1 MNAHAYALIQT
12 HGVKAVTKARIE
24 REGGREIER
33 GREGGSARGRRI
45 CCISCMSRQ
54 NDRCSSS
61 LMSNGTLVYKYNIQ
75 RLHSQ
80 HKPQRPPLLL
90 LGCVGGGGG
99 GVGGGGGGG
108 DGRVRD
114 DRICVHCA
122 RRFGETRGKMCA
134 GTLGTLGCCFCVGP

>member
-24 REGGREIER
+24 REGGREIEG

-80 HKPQRPPLLL
+80 HKPQRPPLPSPPPHPTQATQPP
-90 LGCVGGGGG
+90 GN
-99 GVGGGGGGG
+99 
-108 DGRVRD
+108 
-114 DRICVHCA
+114 DRNCTATATGIHPRITPC
-122 RRFGETRGKMCA
+122 
-134 GTLGTLGCCFCVGP
+134 TLPLFPCRTQRPPCSRACRSI